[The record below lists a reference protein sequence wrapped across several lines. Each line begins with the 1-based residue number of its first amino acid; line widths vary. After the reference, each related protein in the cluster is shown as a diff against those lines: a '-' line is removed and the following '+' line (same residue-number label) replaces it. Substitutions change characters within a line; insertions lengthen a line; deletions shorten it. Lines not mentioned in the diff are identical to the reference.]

1 MKSQPPVK
9 MTAGTAESR
18 IYLVRLTTLLRHSLV
33 QLTRAPSHPRRQQAA
48 SRLSRQL
55 VLLTAFLGTCII
67 GLMIALDAR
76 EIAIMPPRGAPALWP
91 VRILTD
97 FGKDTYVLSLL
108 MAVLVVIALI
118 SPLLQGTTR
127 ARSLRIGTQVQYLFL
142 AVLFPVLLSDMVK
155 WVAGRGRPFVGGKAN
170 PFNFVPFT
178 GTEAY
183 SSLPSSHAVTGF
195 ALAFAVGAI
204 WPRARPL
211 MFVYAVL
218 IAVSRL
224 VLLAHHPS
232 DVVVGALIGVAG
244 AMAVRYW
251 FAARQVGFDIVNGG
265 KIVSL

>member
-1 MKSQPPVK
+1 MV
-9 MTAGTAESR
+9 AGSAESR
-18 IYLVRLTTLLRHSLV
+18 NYLVRLSTLLRNSLV
-33 QLTRAPSHPRRQQAA
+33 QLTRAPSHPRRKEAA
-48 SRLSRQL
+48 RKLARQL
-55 VLLTAFLGTCII
+55 LLLAACLGACIV
-67 GLMIALDAR
+67 GLMIALDAQ
-76 EIAIMPPRGAPALWP
+76 EIAMMPPRGTPTLWP

-97 FGKDTYVLSLL
+97 FGKDAYVLSLL
-108 MAVLVVIALI
+108 MAVLVVIALA
-118 SPLLQGTTR
+118 SPLLDGATR

-142 AVLFPVLLSDMVK
+142 AVLFPVLLSDIVK

-211 MFVYAVL
+211 MIAYAVL
-218 IAVSRL
+218 IAMSRL

-232 DVVVGALIGVAG
+232 DVVAGALIGVAG
-244 AMAVRYW
+244 AMAMRYW
-251 FAARQVGFDIVNGG
+251 FAARQVGFDIRSDG
-265 KIVSL
+265 KIVWP